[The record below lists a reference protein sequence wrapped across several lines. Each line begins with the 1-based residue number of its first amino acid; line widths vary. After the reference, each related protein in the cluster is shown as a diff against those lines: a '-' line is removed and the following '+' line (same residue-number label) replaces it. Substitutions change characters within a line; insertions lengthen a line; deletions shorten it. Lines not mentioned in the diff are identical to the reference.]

1 MHELDT
7 EALKEEL
14 EQYKK
19 EKDSIR
25 KIVGQVGGV
34 QANKR
39 GKIITYGFIV
49 AIFLLLIV
57 DVLRHVLGLD
67 VPLPP
72 LFSLELGVLLVSLKI
87 VWMMHKQAKIDH
99 FQFWILNSIEFR
111 LNDMA
116 KKLQKIEKDL
126 SDN

>member
-1 MHELDT
+1 MQEFDT
-7 EALKEEL
+7 DSLREEL
-14 EQYKK
+14 EQFKK

-39 GKIITYGFIV
+39 DKIITYGFIV
-49 AIFLLLIV
+49 AILLLLLV
-57 DVLRHVLGLD
+57 DVLRHVLGLN

-126 SDN
+126 QEN

>member
-1 MHELDT
+1 MQEFDT
-7 EALKEEL
+7 DSLREEL
-14 EQYKK
+14 EQFKK

-39 GKIITYGFIV
+39 DKIITYGFIV
-49 AIFLLLIV
+49 AILLLLLV
-57 DVLRHVLGLD
+57 DVLRHVLGLN

-99 FQFWILNSIEFR
+99 FQFWILNSIEF
-111 LNDMA
+111 NGYI
-116 KKLQKIEKDL
+116 QESIQ
-126 SDN
+126 